1 MERLNHQLLKLENA
15 SFEQGQDE
23 LRESRSNEMIINA
36 RSVKPV
42 MRAED
47 YFKQLEI
54 LNRQV
59 LPLRSNYKERVKNY
73 FRSDD

>member
-1 MERLNHQLLKLENA
+1 
-15 SFEQGQDE
+15 
-23 LRESRSNEMIINA
+23 
-36 RSVKPV
+36 